1 MANAF
6 SAPEKGAL
14 AFCAAFSGPA
24 LTNAGTYSGRVS
36 EVWLPMLR
44 ESGFVTL
51 INKSNGAEMLLNI
64 KPGKY
69 LVSLVGITT
78 EGNYLAK
85 AQMLNSQNEIV
96 LKSNLNVNS
105 AQVLPF
111 TEIYL
116 EGQYKPQ
123 VFRQLS
129 DYSSAGIITIYK
141 R

>member
-6 SAPEKGAL
+6 SAPKKGLL
-14 AFCAAFSGPA
+14 AFCAAFGGPFN
-24 LTNAGTYSGRVS
+24 TNAGTYIGRVQ
-36 EVWLPMLR
+36 ENWFPMLL
-44 ESGFVTL
+44 ESNFVTL
-51 INKSNGAEMLLNI
+51 ANKSNGAEMILNV

-78 EGNYLAK
+78 DGRYLAK

-96 LKSNLNVNS
+96 LKSNLDVNT

-123 VFRQLS
+123 LFRQLS
-129 DYSSAGIITIYK
+129 GYSSAGIITIYK

>member
-14 AFCAAFSGPA
+14 AFCAAFGGPVS
-24 LTNAGTYSGRVS
+24 TNAGTYSGRVS
-36 EVWLPMLR
+36 EAFLPMLR

-78 EGNYLAK
+78 DGHYLAK

-96 LKSNLNVNS
+96 LKSNLDVNL

-129 DYSSAGIITIYK
+129 GYSSAGIITIYK
-141 R
+141 C

>member
-6 SAPEKGAL
+6 STPPKGVL
-14 AFCAAFSGPA
+14 AFWAAFAGPA
-24 LTNAGTYSGRVS
+24 HTNAGTYIGRVQ
-36 EVWLPMLR
+36 ENWLPMLL
-44 ESGFVTL
+44 ESNFVTL
-51 INKSNGAEMLLNI
+51 ANKSNGAEMILNV

-78 EGNYLAK
+78 DGRYLAK

-96 LKSNLNVNS
+96 LKSNLDVNT

>member
-6 SAPEKGAL
+6 SAPEKEAL

-24 LTNAGTYSGRVS
+24 STNAGTYSGKVS
-36 EVWLPMLR
+36 EGWLPMLR

-51 INKSNGAEMLLNI
+51 INKSGGAEMLLNI

-111 TEIYL
+111 TEIHL

-129 DYSSAGIITIYK
+129 GYSSAGIITIYK